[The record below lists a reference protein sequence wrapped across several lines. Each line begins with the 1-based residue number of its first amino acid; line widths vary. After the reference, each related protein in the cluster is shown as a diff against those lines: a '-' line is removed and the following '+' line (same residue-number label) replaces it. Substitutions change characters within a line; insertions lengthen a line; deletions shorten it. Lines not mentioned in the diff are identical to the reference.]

1 MNYLSIKDI
10 IDKNQSAD
18 FPIQQLPNWQ
28 QEIILKV
35 INKVPELRFQFM
47 IELDEAL
54 KAKSV
59 PIIFNKNNLK
69 AAELIKLADKAWK
82 TNKWRNTLKYI
93 DLANKSLCTK
103 VQRLVLRVKGQTH
116 CATMYVETAYKKTIY
131 ETLKLKE
138 PSKNLTIRKRD
149 AKTIP
154 LFKQTHSCETPSGI
168 EALKMM
174 YVGFSRPTHLLCFA
188 VLEENVKDDLEK
200 FKNAGWKIV
209 DDLVTIDSKS
219 NRV

>member
-10 IDKNQSAD
+10 IDKHQSAD

-69 AAELIKLADKAWK
+69 AAELIKLADKA
-82 TNKWRNTLKYI
+82 
-93 DLANKSLCTK
+93 
-103 VQRLVLRVKGQTH
+103 
-116 CATMYVETAYKKTIY
+116 
-131 ETLKLKE
+131 
-138 PSKNLTIRKRD
+138 
-149 AKTIP
+149 
-154 LFKQTHSCETPSGI
+154 
-168 EALKMM
+168 
-174 YVGFSRPTHLLCFA
+174 
-188 VLEENVKDDLEK
+188 
-200 FKNAGWKIV
+200 
-209 DDLVTIDSKS
+209 
-219 NRV
+219 